1 MRCVL
6 CCAKGRVG
14 NRYLHKTD
22 TGRNRQCYIRLRGQP
37 ACKTGTVVVA
47 RNPCHM
53 PGDVRSLHGTALCC
67 VSSIVLMQLTNE
79 PCRAHT
85 AAVSLSELAA
95 SALVDVL
102 VLSTQGSVSQAC
114 LMAGGDFDGDDAFV
128 TWEPTIV
135 EAITAVPVAAAA
147 AQTDDDDAAA
157 AVSSSTTGGNAS
169 GFTKP
174 LKRWLSGEDAWRLWQ
189 RAVMKN
195 NLARFSLWHAAVADE
210 RGE

>member
-1 MRCVL
+1 
-6 CCAKGRVG
+6 
-14 NRYLHKTD
+14 
-22 TGRNRQCYIRLRGQP
+22 
-37 ACKTGTVVVA
+37 
-47 RNPCHM
+47 M
-53 PGDVRSLHGTALCC
+53 PGDVRSLHGTAHSRVDRNAVCT
-67 VSSIVLMQLTNE
+67 QLTNE

-85 AAVSLSELAA
+85 AAVSLPELVA

-147 AQTDDDDAAA
+147 AQTADNDAAAA
-157 AVSSSTTGGNAS
+157 AVSSSTASGNAS

-189 RAVMKN
+189 RAVTKN

>member
-1 MRCVL
+1 
-6 CCAKGRVG
+6 
-14 NRYLHKTD
+14 
-22 TGRNRQCYIRLRGQP
+22 
-37 ACKTGTVVVA
+37 
-47 RNPCHM
+47 M
-53 PGDVRSLHGTALCC
+53 PGDVRSLHGTAHSRVDRNAVCT
-67 VSSIVLMQLTNE
+67 QLTKQ

-85 AAVSLSELAA
+85 AAVSLPELAA